1 MRMELVISIAL
12 GAWIAF
18 GGWISYRSIKKE
30 FSGQNDHD
38 GKGERE

>member
-1 MRMELVISIAL
+1 MELVIAIAL

-30 FSGQNDHD
+30 FSDQND
-38 GKGERE
+38 KGDRQ

>member
-1 MRMELVISIAL
+1 MELVIALAL

-30 FSGQNDHD
+30 FSNPADQG
-38 GKGERE
+38 GKEEGK

>member
-1 MRMELVISIAL
+1 MELVIAVAL

-30 FSGQNDHD
+30 FQGHNADRSDK
-38 GKGERE
+38 GKQT